1 MRLIR
6 HIQTAAAPR
15 GSGRNAHGQKQF
27 SQNLPKLI
35 TGWTFLWKPFMAS
48 SQIGGGGAA
57 GTEFFQ
63 TSDTRMTQLE
73 RHDWK
78 RQPMFEVHMPI
89 AIPQNLWQDVGQNA
103 AAIVLQSETNEWTR
117 LK

>member
-1 MRLIR
+1 
-6 HIQTAAAPR
+6 
-15 GSGRNAHGQKQF
+15 
-27 SQNLPKLI
+27 
-35 TGWTFLWKPFMAS
+35 MAS

-63 TSDTRMTQLE
+63 KKSDTRMTQLE

-78 RQPMFEVHMPI
+78 RQPMFEVQTQI

-103 AAIVLQSETNEWTR
+103 AAKCNPR
-117 LK
+117 K

>member
-27 SQNLPKLI
+27 SQNLPKL

-57 GTEFFQ
+57 GTEFFRLN
-63 TSDTRMTQLE
+63 TLE

-78 RQPMFEVHMPI
+78 RQTMVEVQTPI
-89 AIPQNLWQDVGQNA
+89 AIPQNLLQDVGQNA
-103 AAIVLQSETNEWTR
+103 AAIVQSETNEWKR

>member
-1 MRLIR
+1 
-6 HIQTAAAPR
+6 
-15 GSGRNAHGQKQF
+15 
-27 SQNLPKLI
+27 
-35 TGWTFLWKPFMAS
+35 MAS

-57 GTEFFQ
+57 GTEFFRLN
-63 TSDTRMTQLE
+63 TLE

-78 RQPMFEVHMPI
+78 RQTMFEVQTPF

>member
-1 MRLIR
+1 MIR
-6 HIQTAAAPR
+6 HAARPQQRREGVVISVCPR
-15 GSGRNAHGQKQF
+15 SDSDLQLAETHRARGGN
-27 SQNLPKLI
+27 
-35 TGWTFLWKPFMAS
+35 FLWKPCRAS

-78 RQPMFEVHMPI
+78 RQPMFEVKTSI

-103 AAIVLQSETNEWTR
+103 AAKCNPRQMSGR
-117 LK
+117 D

>member
-6 HIQTAAAPR
+6 HVRPTAAAPR
-15 GSGRNAHGQKQF
+15 GSGHNALGQIQF

-35 TGWTFLWKPFMAS
+35 TGWTFLWKPCMAS

-57 GTEFFQ
+57 GTEFFRLN
-63 TSDTRMTQLE
+63 TLE

-78 RQPMFEVHMPI
+78 RQTMFEVQTPF

>member
-15 GSGRNAHGQKQF
+15 GSGLNAHGQKQF

-57 GTEFFQ
+57 GTEFFRLN
-63 TSDTRMTQLE
+63 TLE

-78 RQPMFEVHMPI
+78 RQTMVEVQTPI
-89 AIPQNLWQDVGQNA
+89 AIPQNLLQDVGQNA
-103 AAIVLQSETNEWTR
+103 AAIVQSETNEWKR

>member
-1 MRLIR
+1 MPTVRNSSHKTCQNSSPDGPFYGNPSWRLLKLVVVVLR
-6 HIQTAAAPR
+6 AP
-15 GSGRNAHGQKQF
+15 
-27 SQNLPKLI
+27 
-35 TGWTFLWKPFMAS
+35 S
-48 SQIGGGGAA
+48 S
-57 GTEFFQ
+57 
-63 TSDTRMTQLE
+63 SKHRMTQLE

>member
-35 TGWTFLWKPFMAS
+35 TVWTFLWKPFMAS

-57 GTEFFQ
+57 GTEFFR
-63 TSDTRMTQLE
+63 SRTQLE

-78 RQPMFEVHMPI
+78 RQ
-89 AIPQNLWQDVGQNA
+89 ADV
-103 AAIVLQSETNEWTR
+103 
-117 LK
+117 